1 MEFFDVFLLILA
13 VACVVAL
20 AYYFMISPRMAR
32 RSMKQFL
39 THQTYFAHRGLHNS
53 DNPENSLPAFALAV
67 EQGFGIELDVQIS
80 SDGIPVVFHDDLLK
94 RGTGAE
100 GYVHDYTLEELQA
113 MPLFGRE
120 DLSIPT
126 FASVLELVDGKS
138 PLVVEIKASRPEW
151 RETLRGAMKLL
162 EKYEGPYCIE
172 SFNPLVLR
180 ELRRSCPGVL
190 RGQLCECYSRTFKA
204 AGKKM
209 PFMFFVAQCFLTNT
223 IARPDFIAYNCQHA
237 DFFPFRLM
245 TRLFPECTYI
255 AWTTRK
261 PEDEKTS
268 RSFEAFIF
276 EDYLPTAPEKEDVS
290 DEN

>member
-1 MEFFDVFLLILA
+1 MEFLDILLL
-13 VACVVAL
+13 VTLGCVVL
-20 AYYFMISPRMAR
+20 GLTYYFIISPRIAR

-53 DNPENSLPAFALAV
+53 ENPENSLPAFALAV
-67 EQGFGIELDVQIS
+67 EHGFGMEMDVQIS

-100 GYVHDYTLEELQA
+100 GYVHDYTLEELQK
-113 MPLFGRE
+113 MPLFGRD

-126 FASVLELVDGKS
+126 FASVLELVDGKA
-138 PLVVEIKASRPEW
+138 PLIIEIKASRPEW
-151 RETLRGAMKLL
+151 RETVREVMKLL
-162 EKYEGPYCIE
+162 EKYQGPYCIE
-172 SFNPLVLR
+172 SFNPLVLK
-180 ELRRSCPGVL
+180 ELRYSYPYVL
-190 RGQLCECYSRTFKA
+190 RGQLCESYSRSFKA

-209 PFMFFVAQCFLTNT
+209 PFMFFMAQCFWTNT
-223 IARPDFIAYNCQHA
+223 IAKPDFIAYNCQHA
-237 DFFPFRLM
+237 DFFPFRMM

-261 PEDEKTS
+261 PEHEKTS

-276 EDYLPTAPEKEDVS
+276 EHYLPGEKEGQ

>member
-1 MEFFDVFLLILA
+1 MEPLYLIFLLVAI
-13 VACVVAL
+13 ACVL
-20 AYYFMISPRMAR
+20 GFAYIMLISPRMAR
-32 RSMKQFL
+32 ASMKKFL
-39 THQTYFAHRGLHNS
+39 THATYFAHRGLHDK

-67 EQGFGIELDVQIS
+67 EKGFGIELDVQIS

-126 FASVLELVDGKS
+126 LASVLELVDGKS
-138 PLVVEIKASRPEW
+138 PLIVEIKASRPEW

-162 EKYEGPYCIE
+162 EAYEGPYCIE

-180 ELRRSCPGVL
+180 ELRRCCPGVL
-190 RGQLCECYSRTFKA
+190 RGLLCECYGRSFKKE
-204 AGKKM
+204 GKKM
-209 PFMFFVAQCFLTNT
+209 PFAFFAGECFWLNA

-245 TRLFPECTYI
+245 TWLFPECTFI
-255 AWTTRK
+255 TWTTRK

-268 RSFEAFIF
+268 RSFEAYIF
-276 EDYLPTAPEKEDVS
+276 EDYLPAAPQKEDVN